1 MRKILILFILLLS
14 SGALIGCDFFEDDVV
29 SYDDCENINLAVIW
43 NGISGVY
50 PKNGTDNP
58 VAAKVRQETKI
69 NVNFTFYDGFENDNL
84 MRIFA
89 VGKNMPDVIMAPY
102 WGGGDACSATIRQA
116 VEDGLLIPVD
126 EYLEEYAP
134 NLKESW
140 TVGVSE
146 NFQQLEL
153 SDPVFEGKKYIIPMQ
168 TPAAG
173 EENLTN
179 WGYTVYCRD
188 DILKALNVD
197 PNSIHSSNDLYE
209 LAKKIKAGDFRDI
222 NGNKIIVA
230 STFANGWSYDCY
242 VNSFRS
248 RKNMTNIIQK
258 EDGTLDWICNSTD
271 LEEEI
276 KFMNKMINEG
286 LFDKTAFTHNENTVV
301 QKMITGGVAMTATIY
316 SKLDQTLSNTLYVE
330 HPEMQYVPLGPIYD
344 ANGEACMPDG
354 YREASGEYGFPVL
367 LVTKDCKDPSLVM
380 KYLNY
385 INSEEGKLLGNLG
398 IEGEDWEYDS
408 EGNIVR
414 TELWKTEFAKNPNYA
429 IERGTKYLYIGM
441 SQVPYH
447 KINQVDYAD
456 DEIYQKVVSMYPV
469 RTISGTFANS
479 WDDEYAQ
486 IEYLRNIL
494 SAMSYQTTIE
504 SAYCAK
510 SEQEALDI
518 LYRYRNNLNS
528 GGYMSGYL
536 KWLAEKVKTKEN
548 VIF

>member
-1 MRKILILFILLLS
+1 MKKNIFLISLIL
-14 SGALIGCDFFEDDVV
+14 SGALFGCDFFEDDIVT
-29 SYDDCENINLAVIW
+29 YEDCENINLAVIW
-43 NGISGVY
+43 NGISGIY
-50 PKNGTDNP
+50 PSTGTDNP
-58 VAAKVRQETKI
+58 VAAKVRQDTKI

-126 EYLEEYAP
+126 QYLEQYAP
-134 NLKESW
+134 NLLNSW
-140 TVGVSE
+140 EIGVSE
-146 NFQQLEL
+146 NFQSLEL
-153 SDPVFEGKKYIIPMQ
+153 TDPVFEGKKYFIPMQ

-173 EENLTN
+173 VENLTN

-188 DILKALNVD
+188 DILKSLNVD
-197 PNSIHSSNDLYE
+197 PNSIHTSNDIYE
-209 LAKKIKAGDFRDI
+209 LAKKIQNGNFRDI

-230 STFANGWSYDCY
+230 STFANGWSYECY

-248 RKNMTNIIQK
+248 RKNMTNIIQNS
-258 EDGTLDWICNSTD
+258 DGTLDWICNSTN

-286 LFDKTAFTHNENTVV
+286 LFDKTAFSHNENTVI
-301 QKMITGGVAMTATIY
+301 QKMITGGVGMTATIY
-316 SKLDQTLSNTLYVE
+316 SKIKQTLSNTLYLD
-330 HPEMQYVPLGPIYD
+330 HPEMTYVPLGPIYD
-344 ANGEACMPDG
+344 ANGEPCMPNG

-367 LVTKDCKDPSLVM
+367 LVTKDCKDPTLVM

-385 INSEEGKLLGNLG
+385 INSPEGKLLGNLG

-408 EGNIVR
+408 NNNIVR
-414 TELWKTEFAKNPNYA
+414 TDLWKAEFSKNPNYA

-447 KINQVDYAD
+447 LINQVDYAD
-456 DEIYQKVVSMYPV
+456 DEIYQKVTNMYPV
-469 RTISGTFANS
+469 KTVTGTFANT
-479 WDDEYAQ
+479 WDEEYSK
-486 IEYLRNIL
+486 IEYFRNIL

-510 SEQEALDI
+510 TQEDAMDI
-518 LYRYRNNLNS
+518 LYRYRNNLKS
-528 GGYMSGYL
+528 GGYLEEYL
-536 KWLAEKVKTKEN
+536 SWLSQKVSTEQN

>member
-1 MRKILILFILLLS
+1 MKKIYVLVLFVLS
-14 SGALIGCDFFEDDVV
+14 SFLIGCDFFKDEVV
-29 SYDDCENINLAVIW
+29 SYENCENIELAVIW
-43 NGISGVY
+43 NGISGIY
-50 PKNGTDNP
+50 PTTGTDNP
-58 VAAKVRQETKI
+58 VAAKVREKTNI
-69 NVNFTFYDGFENDNL
+69 NVNFTFYNGFDNDNL

-126 EYLEEYAP
+126 EYIDEYAP
-134 NLKESW
+134 NLKDSW
-140 TVGVSE
+140 SVGVSE
-146 NFQQLEL
+146 NFQNLEL
-153 SDPVFEGKKYIIPMQ
+153 TDPVFEGKKYIIPMQ

-179 WGYTVYCRD
+179 WGYTVYCRE
-188 DILKALNVD
+188 DILKDLNVD
-197 PNSIHSSNDLYE
+197 PNSIHSSYDIYE
-209 LAKKIKAGDFRDI
+209 LAKKIQAGDYRDI
-222 NGNKIIVA
+222 YGNKIIIC

-248 RKNMTNIIQK
+248 RKNMTNIIQNA
-258 EDGTLDWICNSTD
+258 DGSLDWVCYSKN

-286 LFDKTAFTHNENTVV
+286 LFDKTAFSHNENTVT
-301 QKMITGGVAMTATIY
+301 QKMITGGVGMTATIY
-316 SKLDQTLSNTLYVE
+316 SKLDQTLSNTLYLE

-354 YREASGEYGFPVL
+354 YRESSGEYGFPVL
-367 LVTKDCKDPSLVM
+367 LVTKDCKDPTLVM

-385 INSEEGKLLGNLG
+385 INSEEGKLLGTLG

-414 TELWKTEFAKNPNYA
+414 TELWKREFAKNPNYA

-441 SQVPYH
+441 SQVPYSI
-447 KINQVDYAD
+447 INPVDYAD
-456 DEIYQKVVSMYPV
+456 DELYQKVIDMYPIK
-469 RTISGTFANS
+469 TISGTFANS
-479 WDDEYAQ
+479 WDNEYKD

-494 SAMSYQTTIE
+494 TAMDYQTTIE

-510 SEQEALDI
+510 TQAEALAI
-518 LYRYRNNLNS
+518 LSKYRDNLQK
-528 GGYMSGYL
+528 GGYLSDYL
-536 KWLAEKVKTKEN
+536 QWLTQRIQSIDK

>member
-1 MRKILILFILLLS
+1 MRKIMILFMLLLS
-14 SGALIGCDFFEDDVV
+14 SSALIGCDFFEDDVV
-29 SYDDCENINLAVIW
+29 SYEDCENIELAVIW

-134 NLKESW
+134 NLKDSW

-153 SDPVFEGKKYIIPMQ
+153 TDPVFEGKKYIIPMQ

-197 PNSIHSSNDLYE
+197 PNSIHSSYDLYE
-209 LAKKIKAGDFRDI
+209 LAKKIQAGNFKDI

-441 SQVPYH
+441 SQVPYY

-469 RTISGTFANS
+469 KTISGTFANS
-479 WDDEYAQ
+479 WDDEYGQ

-510 SEQEALDI
+510 SEQEALNI

-536 KWLAEKVKTKEN
+536 KWLGERVKTEEN